1 MISKKTTGLTLLSL
15 SCISWIILPFISYF
29 GLETNQSVLLG
40 TVILVTGELLFVAA
54 IYFLGKQY
62 WELIK
67 EKIKLI
73 WLKIKN

>member
-1 MISKKTTGLTLLSL
+1 MIPKKTIGFVLLAL
-15 SCISWIILPFISYF
+15 SCIGWVILPFIGLF
-29 GLETNQSVLLG
+29 KLETTLSVLLG